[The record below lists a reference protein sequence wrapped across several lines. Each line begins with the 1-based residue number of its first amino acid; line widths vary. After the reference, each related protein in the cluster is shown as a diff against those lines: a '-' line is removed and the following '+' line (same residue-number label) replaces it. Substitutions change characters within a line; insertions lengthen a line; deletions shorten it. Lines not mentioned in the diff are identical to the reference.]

1 MSADIVLHFDRV
13 RTKGSHDDLRLR
25 IGSYQHR
32 CDSYYF
38 TLDDSPLVPG
48 SLGLRLSRLLEQW
61 SSQVASLRGEGG
73 TVYLPYDFS
82 DQCTAWLRV
91 SSSDGQTAEVQAGWS
106 LIKGWGDLPFGLPLH
121 SACRDGLRP
130 DRRGPSRVLTDR
142 PGSVYR
148 RQPHHPRS
156 HGAIAR

>member
-1 MSADIVLHFDRV
+1 MSADIALHFDRV

-48 SLGLRLSRLLEQW
+48 SLGLRLWRLLEQW
-61 SSQVASLRGEGG
+61 SSQVASLRDEGG

-106 LIKGWGDLPFGLPLH
+106 LIEGWGIYPSDYRSTAPAVTDFDPIDGAQVACSLIDLA
-121 SACRDGLRP
+121 ACIDANRTTLEAT
-130 DRRGPSRVLTDR
+130 GP
-142 PGSVYR
+142 
-148 RQPHHPRS
+148 
-156 HGAIAR
+156 